1 MNNNKISSII
11 NKSYPPLNS
20 IDTVKTAFDIMQQQK
35 ISSVIITDNQNRP
48 IGIFTEHD
56 ALSIIAIN
64 KQTNVSLSDVMS
76 KNVFCVDGDS
86 YIHDA
91 YILMEQKNY
100 RHIIITDK
108 ENFFLGVVTEGDFL
122 RHMGFEDMA
131 QEKTISD
138 IMSESILTISPN
150 TSIKQAAQLMSE
162 KKCDYA
168 IIIHGGKPKDIVTE
182 RDITHFCSLRE
193 NNSEDDISVISKHK
207 MYTVNKEIGLKD
219 ASNLMQQHGV
229 HQLIV
234 INDKQ
239 DLIGLITRHDI
250 LKAMHGDYFDFLIA
264 TIDAK
269 SKNEKLLKRQK
280 DELEKLA
287 NYDLLT
293 NLPNRLLFKKIL
305 QKSIANAVRH
315 NYYTACIL
323 LDLDRFKDIND
334 SYGHTVGDELLKKI
348 SDVLKTSI
356 REGDIVARLG
366 GDEFGIILEH
376 IQNDEDIAC
385 AVNKIL
391 KNVQKS
397 FTLSNSAE
405 ISIEASAGVVVIPK
419 DSQDVEKLFQYA
431 DSALYQAK
439 KDGHGL
445 YRFYTDEM
453 TQNAIQK
460 IAYEN
465 ALRLAIENEDLEV
478 YYQPQ
483 VHMKTDKIIGA
494 EALLRWKHGEEMIPP
509 SLFIP
514 IADETGL
521 INTLGEWVL
530 NKACKQG
537 KVWLDNGYH
546 ITVAV
551 NISST
556 QIRYQNIPELV
567 SKVLVNTQYSP
578 EKLEIEI
585 TESSLMQRDE
595 ENVKML
601 HALRAKGIRIAI
613 DDFGTGYSSLAY
625 LKRFPIDVLKIDKSF
640 VDDLPY
646 EKEDM
651 AIVVAIIEMAKALG
665 FQVIAEGTEHQE
677 QLDFLKE
684 KGCNIYQGYIK
695 SKPIPAHEFEKLL
708 EEQNA

>member
-1 MNNNKISSII
+1 MKNNRINRIISESFP
-11 NKSYPPLNS
+11 SLS
-20 IDTVKTAFDIMQQQK
+20 STDSVKMAFETMQRYE
-35 ISSVIITDNQNRP
+35 ISSVVITDDTDRP
-48 IGIFTEHD
+48 IGIFTERD

-64 KQTNVSLSDVMS
+64 KHNDISLSDVMS
-76 KNVFCVDGDS
+76 KNVFTIDSDS

-91 YILMEQKNY
+91 YVLMEQKNF
-100 RHIIITDK
+100 RHIIVTDK
-108 ENFFLGVVTEGDFL
+108 EGHYLGVVTEGDFL
-122 RHMGFEDMA
+122 RHIGFEEIA

-138 IMSESILTISPN
+138 IMSESILTITPR

-162 KKCDYA
+162 QKCDYA
-168 IIIHGGKPKDIVTE
+168 IIMNEEKPKNIITE
-182 RDITHFCSLRE
+182 RDITHFCSLDKNNLE
-193 NNSEDDISVISKHK
+193 NPVSTIPKHK
-207 MYTVNKEIGLKD
+207 MHTVNKNIVLKD
-219 ASNLMQQHGV
+219 ASQLMQEHGV

-234 INDKQ
+234 IDNKQ
-239 DLIGLITRHDI
+239 HLIGLITRHDI
-250 LKAMHGDYFDFLIA
+250 LKAMHGVYFDFLIA

-269 SKNEKLLKRQK
+269 TQNETLLKKQK

-293 NLPNRLLFKKIL
+293 NLPNRLLFRKIL
-305 QKSIANAVRH
+305 QKSIANAIRH
-315 NYYTACIL
+315 NYYTACII

-334 SYGHTVGDELLKKI
+334 SYGHTIGDELLKNI
-348 SDVLKTSI
+348 SAVLEASVRKGDV
-356 REGDIVARLG
+356 VARLG
-366 GDEFGIILEH
+366 GDEFGVILEH
-376 IQNDEDIAC
+376 IKNDEDVSC

-397 FTLSNSAE
+397 FILSNSAE
-405 ISIEASAGVVVIPK
+405 ISIEASAGIVVIPK
-419 DSQDVEKLFQYA
+419 DSQDVEKIFQYA

-439 KDGHGL
+439 NDGHGI

-453 TQNAIQK
+453 TQNAIKK

-465 ALRLAIENEDLEV
+465 ALRLAIENGELEL

-483 VHMKTDKIIGA
+483 VHMQTNKIIGA
-494 EALLRWKHGEEMIPP
+494 EALLRWKHDQEMIPP

-521 INTLGEWVL
+521 INILGEWVL
-530 NKACKQG
+530 NEACKQG
-537 KVWLDNGYH
+537 KIWLDNEYH
-546 ITVAV
+546 ITIAV

-556 QIRYQNIPELV
+556 QIKYQNIPELV
-567 SKVLVNTQYSP
+567 SKVLDNTKYSP

-640 VDDLPY
+640 IDDLPY
-646 EKEDM
+646 EKEDT

-665 FQVIAEGTEHQE
+665 FQVLAEGTEHQE

-684 KGCNIYQGYIK
+684 KGCNMYQGYIK
-695 SKPIPAHEFEKLL
+695 SRPIPAHEFEKLL
-708 EEQNA
+708 KEQYA